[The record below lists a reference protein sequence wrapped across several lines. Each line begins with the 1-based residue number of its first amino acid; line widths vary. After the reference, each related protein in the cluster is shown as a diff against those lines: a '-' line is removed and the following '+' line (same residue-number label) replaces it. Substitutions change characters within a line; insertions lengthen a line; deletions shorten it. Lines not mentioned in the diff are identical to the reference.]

1 MIVAL
6 LLLVQF
12 PQERERGEGG
22 WEREREK
29 GEGGWERGGRKR
41 GDGRERRGRERVAS
55 LLLVQ
60 FPQSE
65 TLGRA
70 EEGLHRGAGAALSVY
85 CHHRGSHLVQVQLG
99 DVVEVG
105 SEACSTTQT
114 LLG

>member
-1 MIVAL
+1 MGEGEEGEGR
-6 LLLVQF
+6 
-12 PQERERGEGG
+12 ERERGG
-22 WEREREK
+22 
-29 GEGGWERGGRKR
+29 GGRGWR
-41 GDGRERRGRERVAS
+41 DFAS

-85 CHHRGSHLVQVQLG
+85 CRHRGSHLVQVQLG
-99 DVVEVG
+99 NVVEVG
-105 SEACSTTQT
+105 SEACGATQT